1 MKFIGEFNSQQLDIL
16 RSKGVVFTDFILGGT
31 SGILLDTDNADRA
44 LTTLSLV
51 SADEKPSNYEGI
63 VRVTLKANQS
73 AASTLDAVHAKFRQQ
88 YIAASS
94 RRSEELFAQTREA
107 LIQLR
112 QKTESLQTSIVLELR
127 AAAMAERKAKG
138 LAPIDRE
145 AYAREF
151 DALAQVPKVR
161 AVLSEPGSIN
171 IYTEML
177 HSSDPRTGKRHE
189 IGAFVIKIYLDGQA
203 DGVRWFNLTRRINAA
218 RNQQQ
223 APSVLTSGRA
233 CFAEIRESFPDLI
246 ANMQLSAIAT
256 LAIDFIEQVNVED
269 AAGERIDQWPVSGK

>member
-1 MKFIGEFNSQQLDIL
+1 MPSMP
-16 RSKGVVFTDFILGGT
+16 S
-31 SGILLDTDNADRA
+31 SGSSI
-44 LTTLSLV
+44 
-51 SADEKPSNYEGI
+51 I
-63 VRVTLKANQS
+63 
-73 AASTLDAVHAKFRQQ
+73 AAST
-88 YIAASS
+88 

-127 AAAMAERKAKG
+127 AAAMAERKANG

-151 DALAQVPKVR
+151 DALAQVAKVR

-177 HSSDPRTGKRHE
+177 HSSNPLTGKRHE
-189 IGAFVIKIYLDGQA
+189 IGAFLIKIYLDGQA

-233 CFAEIRESFPDLI
+233 CFAEIRESFPI
-246 ANMQLSAIAT
+246 
-256 LAIDFIEQVNVED
+256 
-269 AAGERIDQWPVSGK
+269 